1 MQDQEPDPTEERDHP
16 DRLAQGGLTE
26 DLARA
31 RRQAFSRGA
40 TDDDLE
46 RLRELEERAA
56 RTSPV
61 LPEIDVLAASE
72 RRAAEPAGGAEA
84 APDDEK
90 RTGRRAWIR
99 PAVLGALG
107 GALVGILV
115 ATVTSPLFWAS
126 RPMGLM
132 VTDEPTATE
141 LGPSLA
147 IFDRTPSERDVLGA
161 AGFPDMLFDPD
172 SGTPEVRWL
181 ADLDGATFYAARG
194 EREGEVSICLLA
206 VRQSSAGGGCSTVA
220 EFEVAGLGGTFE
232 GLSVRWG
239 PYGLAPWVPYEP
251 EAR

>member
-1 MQDQEPDPTEERDHP
+1 MQDQETGPDEREHP
-16 DRLAQGGLTE
+16 DRLAQGA
-26 DLARA
+26 LADELGRA
-31 RRQAFSRGA
+31 RRRAFSRGA

-56 RTSPV
+56 RTPSA
-61 LPEIDVLAASE
+61 LAEIDVAGAASE
-72 RRAAEPAGGAEA
+72 RPAAEPAEGAVTVA
-84 APDDEK
+84 DDDE
-90 RTGRRAWIR
+90 RPARRAWIR
-99 PAVLGALG
+99 PALLGAVGGLLV
-107 GALVGILV
+107 GALLV
-115 ATVTSPLFWAS
+115 TVSSPLFWAPT
-126 RPMGLM
+126 PMGLG
-132 VTDEPTATE
+132 VIDEPTAAE

-161 AGFPDMLFDPD
+161 AGFPEILFDPD

-194 EREGEVSICLLA
+194 ERDGEVSICLLA
-206 VRQSSAGGGCSTVA
+206 VRPISSGGGCSTVA